1 MTTAT
6 TMRPTS
12 AAGMS
17 VSSWAFGIRIWG
29 AVVVALAASFWLEL
43 EAPSTAAL
51 TVAILAEPTRG
62 QALEKACY
70 RLFATTIGVTAA
82 IAIVGLFSQTRDLM
96 LAAFAGWLGLCVYA
110 AGLLDGSRA
119 YAAVLSGYTM
129 AFVAIQQLDTPHRVF
144 ETAVARGAAI
154 GVGIVAIAVVNDLLA
169 APDNHPKLA
178 SRLAALHDR
187 VRAYANAII
196 RGEAPDAETAAGLLR
211 DIAALRPE
219 MASLATESASGL
231 IRSAAAGTTAVA
243 LVAELQAARALK
255 ALPATT
261 DPTFRQLTMSALDQR
276 SNEHPK
282 ASATA
287 SLDDAD
293 HDTPDLTS
301 VTRALALRGLL
312 QRDEEVQNGLA
323 ALRSGI
329 RPPRASRAPVYRS
342 HRIAAEAGIRSA
354 TCLALA
360 SVFFVLAGWPS
371 ADVSLSLVVV
381 VIGLGAITPDPR
393 AFTVM
398 ALIAAPIASL
408 LAAALEFLILDGVT
422 EFPLLAIA
430 LAPFMVGAT
439 VLMTRP
445 NRIVAALGRLNLIFI
460 LGIFVPSNPQP
471 YNPQTF
477 LFTALF
483 VCVATALLLA
493 AQLLIPPVSGER
505 RQGWLMASAHRE
517 LDQVLSRRGRGLAP
531 EEEMFRD
538 ASRIA
543 QIAGA
548 SGADPRRRAV
558 LEEALSCF
566 DQAAAIRLC
575 DAALV
580 PLLETPLSCVAIE
593 ARCALSARDTQRL
606 RLVAHALRNTASPKD
621 ALARASGGT
630 LMVAASVIDTAKHAF
645 EPVMERAP

>member
-1 MTTAT
+1 MTSAT
-6 TMRPTS
+6 TTRPMS
-12 AAGMS
+12 FAGIS

-70 RLFATTIGVTAA
+70 RLFATMIGVTAA
-82 IAIVGLFSQTRDLM
+82 IAIVGSLSQTRDLM

-119 YAAVLSGYTM
+119 YAAVLSGYTV
-129 AFVAIQQLDTPHRVF
+129 AFVAIQQLDTPQRVF
-144 ETAVARGAAI
+144 ETAVARGGAI
-154 GVGIVAIAVVNDLLA
+154 SVGIVAIAVVNDLLA

-178 SRLAALHDR
+178 SRLAALHYR
-187 VRAYANAII
+187 VRVYAKALI
-196 RGEAPDAETAAGLLR
+196 RGEAPDAATAAGLLR

-219 MASLATESASGL
+219 MASLATESASGR
-231 IRSAAAGTTAVA
+231 IRSAAAGSTAVA
-243 LVAELQAARALK
+243 LVAELQAARALQ

-261 DPTFRQLTMSALDQR
+261 APPFSQLAASALDR
-276 SNEHPK
+276 ASKEH
-282 ASATA
+282 ATA
-287 SLDDAD
+287 SLTAALDDAE
-293 HDTPDLTS
+293 HDGPDLAS
-301 VTRALALRGLL
+301 VTWASALGALME
-312 QRDEEVQNGLA
+312 RDDEVQDCLA
-323 ALRSGI
+323 VLRSGN
-329 RPPRASRAPVYRS
+329 RPPRAWRTPLHRS

-354 TCLALA
+354 ACLALA

-371 ADVSLSLVVV
+371 ADVSQSLVVV

-393 AFTVM
+393 RFTVM

-430 LAPFMVGAT
+430 LAPFMISAT
-439 VLMTRP
+439 VLMTQS
-445 NRIVAALGRLNLIFI
+445 NRMVSALGRLNLIFI
-460 LGIFVPSNPQP
+460 LAIFAPSNPQP
-471 YNPQTF
+471 YNPEIF

-483 VCVATALLLA
+483 VSVATALLLG
-493 AQLLIPPVSGER
+493 AQLLIPPASGER
-505 RQGWLMASAHRE
+505 RQGWLMASARQE
-517 LDQVLSRRGRGLAP
+517 LDQVLSHRDRGLAP

-538 ASRIA
+538 ATRIA
-543 QIAGA
+543 QITGVA
-548 SGADPRRRAV
+548 GADPWRRAV

-575 DAALV
+575 DVALM
-580 PLLETPLSCVAIE
+580 PLVKTPLSHFVTE
-593 ARCALSARDTQRL
+593 ARRALGARDTQRI
-606 RLVAHALRNTASPKD
+606 RRVAHELRDAAPPKD
-621 ALARASGGT
+621 ALARASSGT
-630 LMVAASVIDTAKHAF
+630 LMVAASVIDATRRAF
-645 EPVMERAP
+645 EPVMENVS